1 MKVKRQKSDSKTEA
15 LQGPANIQLEEIQRA
30 LAQLTSNMVGDSTNQ
45 QAQNTKHQQEVAVLN
60 QKIDSLTQINS
71 QMT

>member
-15 LQGPANIQLEEIQRA
+15 LQGPTNIQLEEIHRA

-45 QAQNTKHQQEVAVLN
+45 QAQSIKHQQEVALLN

>member
-15 LQGPANIQLEEIQRA
+15 LQGPTNIQLEEIQRA
-30 LAQLTSNMVGDSTNQ
+30 LAQLTSNMVGDNTSQ
-45 QAQNTKHQQEVAVLN
+45 QAQSIKHQQEVALLN

>member
-15 LQGPANIQLEEIQRA
+15 LQGSTNIQLEEIQRA
-30 LAQLTSNMVGDSTNQ
+30 LTQLTSNMVGDITNQ
-45 QAQNTKHQQEVAVLN
+45 QALNIKHQQEVALLN
-60 QKIDSLTQINS
+60 QKIESLTQINS